1 MQVLQKS
8 KSHFY
13 QPRLNQKLRFE
24 ISLVCG
30 HRTHSKIIGMYSIL
44 QVFIKILD
52 STNQGVNQGVGEAQ
66 VQMMNKSEKWRTCW
80 RKLAKM
86 YLNSK

>member
-1 MQVLQKS
+1 
-8 KSHFY
+8 
-13 QPRLNQKLRFE
+13 
-24 ISLVCG
+24 
-30 HRTHSKIIGMYSIL
+30 MYSIL